1 MKESAFEQAWSRQ
14 AAKRGWYPVKIMQ
27 ASVNGLP
34 DRMYLKD
41 GKVFFVEF
49 KAANGKLSEIQ
60 KYRIK
65 QLREMK
71 FHVLILHAKK

>member
-1 MKESAFEQAWSRQ
+1 MKKYILSAFVA
-14 AAKRGWYPVKIMQ
+14 
-27 ASVNGLP
+27 
-34 DRMYLKD
+34 
-41 GKVFFVEF
+41 FFSMLTFSQNVEF

-71 FHVLILHAKK
+71 FHVLILYAKK